1 MTDLTVLE
9 DTMVKPFATLM
20 SCRDTVGSECVR
32 GVTLE
37 ECVDQCRTNPFCACG
52 YFLQPSDTRQKSY
65 CAPLNSALLK
75 NMNLLLNIYDHDTD
89 PHANLWSKT
98 AVFYDPN
105 IYPPL
110 DQQPQDYIL
119 MEKDICNLV
128 YTTNDSKDAY
138 YLQNDLSWKKDAAS
152 TAMLI
157 LFIDKYPQFYE
168 LANNVQA
175 KSNVVFKIFA
185 QPEVLSVD
193 KKGMLEIQSYLTS
206 VVKVPD
212 FYMYIPSPS
221 DSSDSIDMSVLSI
234 GTPFQIMLTD
244 PNQFLGVRSRSP
256 TNGITIGTIPFHGQN
271 KEFTGHFSV
280 SRQNIQPNIFQVAKA
295 LPARDVFL
303 QDSVLPASSSFRW
316 AYILL
321 ALAIVLLIVAIL
333 WINKPMKEYSCP
345 DAKIACYDDKPQDV
359 NCQHSLTKIKTHPSN
374 GLLSCKITKEQG
386 NKVCKNGKYWICNL
400 DQLL

>member
-1 MTDLTVLE
+1 
-9 DTMVKPFATLM
+9 
-20 SCRDTVGSECVR
+20 
-32 GVTLE
+32 
-37 ECVDQCRTNPFCACG
+37 
-52 YFLQPSDTRQKSY
+52 
-65 CAPLNSALLK
+65 
-75 NMNLLLNIYDHDTD
+75 MNLLLNIYDHDTD

-256 TNGITIGTIPFHGQN
+256 TYGITIGSIPFHGQN